1 MVYRKQGGQ
10 AKDPEKVILSEFIT
24 VKGISAKGNQLTTD
38 TLNKIVGLDPL
49 PEPEPETAVEVSE
62 PVLDGP
68 IVEDTPPAAAPP
80 PPKPFEGEDEPP
92 QITLD
97 F

>member
-1 MVYRKQGGQ
+1 
-10 AKDPEKVILSEFIT
+10 
-24 VKGISAKGNQLTTD
+24 
-38 TLNKIVGLDPL
+38 L
-49 PEPEPETAVEVSE
+49 PEPEPQTAVEVSE

-68 IVEDTPPAAAPP
+68 IVEDRPPAVAPP